1 MFNHC
6 YNQPANY
13 VTPGTALITSV
24 HTTPNPQESILPKVG
39 IHEVGS
45 YRIKHKEFS
54 IISESST
61 FSSTLT
67 VLGVT

>member
-1 MFNHC
+1 M
-6 YNQPANY
+6 
-13 VTPGTALITSV
+13 TPGTALITSV
-24 HTTPNPQESILPKVG
+24 HTTPNPQESILPKVS

-54 IISESST
+54 IISESSS
-61 FSSTLT
+61 FSLTLT